1 MVRDDRIAPRPTAM
15 TVIETI
21 VRGVQTLPLREQVDV
36 ARYVHR
42 LNTSAQQER
51 AGRLRHCH
59 GVLDEADGLAFEQA
73 LENSRRLEA
82 HG

>member
-1 MVRDDRIAPRPTAM
+1 M

-21 VRGVQTLPLREQVDV
+21 VRGVQNLTLREQVDV

-42 LNTSAQQER
+42 LGAKGSQER
-51 AGRLRHCH
+51 ADVLRRTL
-59 GVLDEADGLAFEQA
+59 GALDEADGEAFEQA
-73 LENSRRLEA
+73 MKDARRLEA